1 MKLNIKANE
10 TMKISIL
17 PGFIYLSTM
26 KKIIINNIEP
36 NKLFIKTDDASFNN
50 RIFEKSI
57 IVEIA
62 IKIKENQFI

>member
-1 MKLNIKANE
+1 MKLNMKANE
-10 TMKISIL
+10 IMNISIL

-36 NKLFIKTDDASFNN
+36 NKLFVKTDDASFNN
-50 RIFEKSI
+50 RVFEKSMI
-57 IVEIA
+57 IEIT

>member
-36 NKLFIKTDDASFNN
+36 NKLFIKTDDASC
-50 RIFEKSI
+50 
-57 IVEIA
+57 
-62 IKIKENQFI
+62 

>member
-10 TMKISIL
+10 TRNISIL

-26 KKIIINNIEP
+26 KNISINNIEP
-36 NKLFIKTDDASFNN
+36 NRLFIKTDDSLLNN